1 MQDVWLSS
9 SGNHSLVEDSS
20 LVVVVV
26 VDVVVGVVQTLEPE
40 ALLICS

>member
-26 VDVVVGVVQTLEPE
+26 VVVVGVFQTLEPE